1 MLEKLWKS
9 IVRFYHWRKERKAE
23 RKRRYRQ
30 MTLPQRVVAWVRSL
44 AGAFVVVVILN
55 GLAIAAFE
63 VPTGSMENTVMAGE
77 NLFVNKFIFGPS
89 TPQIIPLFN
98 IPLPYYK
105 LPPLRDPQRGDV
117 IVFIYPGDR
126 DEVKAKEFMYY
137 LKRCI
142 AVAGDTLL
150 IRNDSVFVNGQFMPF
165 PPHAKFLPTPDDPSR
180 IFPPGSGWTR
190 SNYGPLRIPKK
201 GDIIHLDAENF
212 IEWEIFIRREG
223 HQADLR
229 MGQVFIDGK
238 PATRYTVERDYVF
251 GMGDNRNNSLDSR
264 YWGFIPKENVVG
276 TPLFVYWSWEKTDLN
291 GNPLPLTKRFAR
303 IRWSRL
309 GTIVH

>member
-1 MLEKLWKS
+1 MLNKIWQQ
-9 IVRFYHWRKERKAE
+9 IVRLYRWRKERKAE

-30 MTLPQRVVAWVRSL
+30 MSFPQKVVAWVRSL

-105 LPPLRDPQRGDV
+105 LPPLRDPRRGDV

-126 DEVKAKEFMYY
+126 DEVKPKEFMYY
-137 LKRCI
+137 LKRCV
-142 AVAGDTLL
+142 AVAGDTLQ
-150 IRNDSVFVNGQFMPF
+150 IRNDSVFVNGVFELF
-165 PPHAKFLPTPDDPSR
+165 PRYAKFLPTPDDPSR
-180 IFPPGSGWTR
+180 IFPPGKGWTR

-201 GDIIHLDAENF
+201 GDVIHLDAKNF
-212 IEWEIFIRREG
+212 IEWEIFIKREG
-223 HQADLR
+223 HDAELR
-229 MGQVFIDGK
+229 MGQVYIDGK
-238 PATRYTVERDYVF
+238 PANTYTVERDYVF

-264 YWGFIPKENVVG
+264 YWGFIPKDDVVG

-291 GNPLPLTKRFAR
+291 GNPLPFAKRLAR

-309 GTIVH
+309 GTVIH

>member
-1 MLEKLWKS
+1 MIGTIRQS
-9 IVRFYHWRKERKAE
+9 FIRFWQWRKRRKAE
-23 RKRRYRQ
+23 RKRRYQQ
-30 MTLPQRVVAWVRSL
+30 MTFPQKVVAWVRSL

-63 VPTGSMENTVMAGE
+63 VPTGSMENTVLAGE

-105 LPPLRDPQRGDV
+105 LPPFRDPRRGEV

-126 DEVKAKEFMYY
+126 DEVKPKEFMYY

-150 IRNDSVFVNGQFMPF
+150 IRHDSVFVNGELMPF
-165 PPHAKFLPTPDDPSR
+165 PKHAKFLPTVDDPTR
-180 IFPPGSGWTR
+180 IFPPGKGWTR
-190 SNYGPLRIPKK
+190 SDYGPIRIPKK
-201 GDIIHLDAENF
+201 GDIIHLDASNF
-212 IEWEIFIRREG
+212 LEWEIFIKREG
-223 HQADLR
+223 HEAQLR
-229 MGQVFIDGK
+229 MGTVYIDGK
-238 PATRYTVERDYVF
+238 PATSYTVERDYVF

-264 YWGFIPKENVVG
+264 YWGFIPKDNVVG
-276 TPLFVYWSWEKTDLN
+276 TPMFVYWSWEKTDLN
-291 GNPLPLTKRFAR
+291 GNPLPLLKRLAR
-303 IRWSRL
+303 IRWSRI
-309 GTIVH
+309 GTIVY